1 MELDFVKIFIR
12 YQQVKKEYVF
22 ITKFYY
28 GRIHKNDKYRNVILS
43 KCSAHVQKVNGKEE
57 IPLRYRAVWL

>member
-1 MELDFVKIFIR
+1 MELDCENL
-12 YQQVKKEYVF
+12 YQISASKVGVYF

-57 IPLRYRAVWL
+57 ISLRYRAAWL